1 MTEDQIKTMVDRFLT
16 WRLPEDFNPDGGIS
30 FDSVSGWLGPHPSK
44 REPVG
49 TNLLTAVQATAM
61 VRNMVEGL
69 LLGVSEKAAPAV
81 ARAHIRIGDGA
92 PYPDVDLEVLDGA
105 FFQPEMS
112 PVLLYAAPDKSM
124 TGALNRGIALVEA
137 FLRYF
142 NPNDMPE
149 DQSQQWQQLERWVKT
164 VAVGAPAME
173 ADAVKGLADQVL
185 DFFKA
190 ARDEGLFIGAGRD
203 RRLPNNEESQYG
215 PKAKALLAAAQ
226 AAAIAPATQAVPDMV
241 RPVCRVMSM
250 QHSSGAPDHYVS
262 IEVGERQITPHM
274 FKTKG
279 RAEYEVA
286 EWIWLLNGGEKP
298 SILDFDTDPLP
309 LATDPDADL
318 KEKVAAAR
326 SRLAALSPEQQAA
339 HWDAQ
344 RESFVRGQLMD

>member
-1 MTEDQIKTMVDRFLT
+1 MTEDQIKAMVDRFLM
-16 WRLPEDFNPDGGIS
+16 WRLPEDFNPDDGIS
-30 FDSVSGWLGPHPSK
+30 FKATFNEHTAHPM
-44 REPVG
+44 RHRPVG
-49 TNLLTAVQATAM
+49 TNLLTAVQAEAM
-61 VRNMVEGL
+61 VRYMVEDMAEAEPL
-69 LLGVSEKAAPAV
+69 PKDTSRFKKLSNVDDATQAVPDVIEARKRLQWIIDERYHENADLDTICTHAKQALAALASHPVPAV
-81 ARAHIRIGDGA
+81 
-92 PYPDVDLEVLDGA
+92 
-105 FFQPEMS
+105 
-112 PVLLYAAPDKSM
+112 
-124 TGALNRGIALVEA
+124 
-137 FLRYF
+137 
-142 NPNDMPE
+142 
-149 DQSQQWQQLERWVKT
+149 
-164 VAVGAPAME
+164 
-173 ADAVKGLADQVL
+173 AVKGLADQVL

-241 RPVCRVMSM
+241 RPVCRVMTM

-262 IEVGERQITPHM
+262 IEVGDRQITPHM

-286 EWIWLLNGGEKP
+286 EWNWLLNGVEKP
-298 SILDFDTDPLP
+298 YILDFDTDPLP

-318 KEKVAAAR
+318 KEKVAAANI
-326 SRLAALSPEQQAA
+326 RLASLSPEQQAA